1 VLLRVDSTLLLLTVR
16 AVLWLLLLYWVHSQ
30 AIGEYFFCSIGKYG
44 IE

>member
-1 VLLRVDSTLLLLTVR
+1 VLLLLR
-16 AVLWLLLLYWVHSQ
+16 SGAFVHPQ